1 VSKPNSLEEIK
12 ANNTLFLDAVCGG
25 QEKRA
30 ASAVHNYTRTQVR
43 EESYWDRIVEPQ
55 DVKNEDLTR
64 LVRSPKPYMVIDRE
78 PGSPAA
84 VTLPFN
90 ATPSDFYIRAAR
102 YEVGFERIWTPTYV
116 ADVDVLRTWHMDI
129 RQVLSDTMVKD
140 ILSEQ
145 DGKAITVVDLIVGA
159 AGTTRTFSGIVQHES
174 LSGGWTRQNLQEA
187 FKILTRA
194 TNSLEVAKV
203 LCNNTSI
210 REMLKHGRDEVGG
223 DMSQDFM
230 KNGWKIVEYMGV
242 QWLVTIKHGQVADDN
257 LYLFA
262 PSDYIGKNF
271 VLEDTVMHLKKERV
285 MIEMGAYKLMGGAIG
300 NAASVGR
307 AVFT

>member
-1 VSKPNSLEEIK
+1 
-12 ANNTLFLDAVCGG
+12 
-25 QEKRA
+25 
-30 ASAVHNYTRTQVR
+30 
-43 EESYWDRIVEPQ
+43 
-55 DVKNEDLTR
+55 
-64 LVRSPKPYMVIDRE
+64 
-78 PGSPAA
+78 
-84 VTLPFN
+84 
-90 ATPSDFYIRAAR
+90 
-102 YEVGFERIWTPTYV
+102 
-116 ADVDVLRTWHMDI
+116 
-129 RQVLSDTMVKD
+129 
-140 ILSEQ
+140 
-145 DGKAITVVDLIVGA
+145 
-159 AGTTRTFSGIVQHES
+159 
-174 LSGGWTRQNLQEA
+174 
-187 FKILTRA
+187 
-194 TNSLEVAKV
+194 VAKV